1 MINGHISPAK
11 KLKTRTYERAAS
23 GSVALFLGSHQNFE
37 WGEIGGR
44 GLKEKK
50 MQSPRYDCRPGGG
63 GGNV

>member
-11 KLKTRTYERAAS
+11 NKKQEHIQRTAS

-37 WGEIGGR
+37 WGREGG

-50 MQSPRYDCRPGGG
+50 MQSPRWD
-63 GGNV
+63 